1 MQDNKLYF
9 WHSNKKLLETP
20 KNANHAWNY
29 FLHVLHY
36 ALWMTHCKWRAYS
49 FSSLTLL
56 NKTICYI
63 LLFLNSLL
71 WVWRSFASFFFVFKK
86 DACLFSGSATA
97 NSAGP
102 LWSSRHADSAF
113 SPADPSNPDTSPGIG
128 FGGNPADPL
137 SGVRRCRATGCR
149 FGFRPRCRSSSDRW
163 CSSRADSRRRWRGTW
178 RRSQAWAWPRCCW
191 RKRTT
196 ERLDC
201 LSSSCRRHCCCLR
214 RRRRCWDF
222 LSSWGWGNLIFGPC
236 WPLTGEKERP
246 AMSDGSGKFSRGPE
260 NVRNQ
265 F

>member
-1 MQDNKLYF
+1 MQIT
-9 WHSNKKLLETP
+9 LETISYMFCITLCEWHI
-20 KNANHAWNY
+20 ASDM
-29 FLHVLHY
+29 HVRL
-36 ALWMTHCKWRAYS
+36 
-49 FSSLTLL
+49 SSLTLL
-56 NKTICYI
+56 HKTRFYI
-63 LLFLNSLL
+63 IIFLNSLL

-97 NSAGP
+97 NSAAP
-102 LWSSRHADSAF
+102 WWSSRHADSAF

-128 FGGNPADPL
+128 SGGNPAGPL

-149 FGFRPRCRSSSDRW
+149 SGFRPRSRSSSDRW

-178 RRSQAWAWPRCCW
+178 RTSRALAWPRCCW
-191 RKRTT
+191 RKRKT

-201 LSSSCRRHCCCLR
+201 PLSSCRRRCCCLR